1 MLAAAVMS
9 FALSQSLIVP
19 VLPTV
24 REHLHTSQ
32 NTATWVLTAYLLSAS
47 IFTPLLGRLG
57 DMLGKRRML
66 IVALGALAA
75 GSIVAA
81 LTTSIAVMLVARSI
95 QGVGGGI
102 LPLAFGIARDELP
115 TERVAGS
122 IGLLSGLTGAGTGL
136 GLVLAGPIVD
146 TLGYTWLFWCGLIVA
161 GATAVAARLVLRP
174 STTTTAGRIGWR
186 APVLLS
192 AALVALLLSVSQAPD
207 WGWISIKTL
216 GLVAV
221 ALALGAGWVAVE
233 LRSEHPLIDMHMMR
247 MPAVWTSNLIA
258 LLFGAGLYA
267 TFAFVPQFVQTGPPA
282 DYGFAASVTESG
294 LVLLPFTVA
303 TFAMGISAGA
313 FERRLGTK
321 GVLITGSLVSVV
333 AFAMIAVAHAEE
345 WEVVTAMTIL
355 GFGFGMLL
363 AALPTAIVAAVP
375 AHQTGVATG
384 MNANIRTIG
393 GAIGTAAMSTIVT
406 ASAPSGSALPTGG
419 GYAAGFGMLAGAM
432 VLATIASVLIPVR
445 RRAPAAVDEA
455 ALAATS
461 T

>member
-1 MLAAAVMS
+1 MS
-9 FALSQSLIVP
+9 FALGQSLIVP

-66 IVALGALAA
+66 IVALGALAV
-75 GSIVAA
+75 GSVIAA
-81 LTTSIAVMLVARSI
+81 LTTSIAVMLVARAI

-115 TERVAGS
+115 PRRVAGS
-122 IGLLSGLTGAGTGL
+122 IGLLSGLTGAGTGV
-136 GLVLAGPIVD
+136 GLVLAGPIVSG
-146 TLGYTWLFWCGLIVA
+146 LGYTWLFWCGLIVA
-161 GATAVAARLVLRP
+161 GTTAIAARLVLDASAP
-174 STTTTAGRIGWR
+174 TTTGRIGWR

-192 AALVALLLSVSQAPD
+192 AALVALLLPISQAPD
-207 WGWISIKTL
+207 WGWLSARTL
-216 GLVAV
+216 GLIVLAIAFAV
-221 ALALGAGWVAVE
+221 AWIAVE
-233 LRSEHPLIDMHMMR
+233 ARSEHPLIDMRMMR
-247 MPAVWTSNLIA
+247 MTAVWTSNLIA

-282 DYGFAASVTESG
+282 VYGFGASVTESG

-303 TFAMGISAGA
+303 TFAMGVTAGA
-313 FERRLGTK
+313 FERRLGAK
-321 GVLITGSLVSVV
+321 GVLVLGSVVSVV
-333 AFAMIAVAHAEE
+333 AFALVAVAHGEE
-345 WEVVTAMTIL
+345 WEVIAAMTIL

-363 AALPTAIVAAVP
+363 AALPTAIVNAVP

-406 ASAPSGSALPTGG
+406 ASAPSGGGLPTGG
-419 GYAAGFGMLAGAM
+419 GYSTGFAMLAGAM
-432 VLATIASVLIPVR
+432 ALATLAGVLIPVGR
-445 RRAPAAVDEA
+445 GATEPPALADLAFAPATES
-455 ALAATS
+455 S